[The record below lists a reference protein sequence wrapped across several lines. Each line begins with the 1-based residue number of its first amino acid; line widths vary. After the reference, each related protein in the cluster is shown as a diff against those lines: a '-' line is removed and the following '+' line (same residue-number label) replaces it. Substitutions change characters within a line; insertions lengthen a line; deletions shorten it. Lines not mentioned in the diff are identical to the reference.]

1 MPLTILPN
9 VHTDGV
15 RRGDVGIR
23 RPHGSTGIPH
33 VEKEENWDRRKAKDG
48 EEGQGEDVGQE
59 HELENMGKEI
69 FILRV
74 AFPKK

>member
-15 RRGDVGIR
+15 RWGDVGIR
-23 RPHGSTGIPH
+23 RPHGSTSIPH
-33 VEKEENWDRRKAKDG
+33 VEKEENWDGREAEDG

-59 HELENMGKEI
+59 HELENTRKERG
-69 FILRV
+69 FF
-74 AFPKK
+74 AFTKK